1 MITKKHIEYWRELVK
16 EPLFL
21 DILNDLEADLLD
33 SQSRYDELPHQ
44 QSESLGAMR
53 GVRSFK
59 KALLSPDPLPDP
71 EIADENSL
79 SYDTELQ

>member
-1 MITKKHIEYWRELVK
+1 MITKQHIEFWRELEK
-16 EPLFL
+16 NPLFI

-53 GVRSFK
+53 GIRSLK
-59 KALLSPDPLPDP
+59 RALLQPPMP
-71 EIADENSL
+71 EIAEQFLDAL
-79 SYDTELQ
+79 SYDTELK